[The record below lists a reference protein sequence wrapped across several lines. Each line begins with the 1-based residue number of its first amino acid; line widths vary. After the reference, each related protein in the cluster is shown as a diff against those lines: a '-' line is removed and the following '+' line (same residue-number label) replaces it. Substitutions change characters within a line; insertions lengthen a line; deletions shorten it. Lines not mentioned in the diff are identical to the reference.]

1 MGKEV
6 SATPKVRR
14 RAPEKE
20 KIREDLSRAWSQAVD
35 NVKAQLAC
43 MSEEQQSEIGKY
55 SDNVAFVAP
64 ICDIQRT
71 AQRVINH
78 KSVCAKKLVGYAF
91 QARVNLEVPVYP
103 LIEDAQDGCDV
114 VKTHKEFRK
123 VAKGQIFYL
132 NVWEAAMFISQ
143 PEYGGRFTG
152 RFTETEEVKEVLL
165 AISKNASG
173 IRPQL
178 RAAHGTIK
186 DNPMYYNKQ
195 LSSGRVVVSEGFEA
209 FENLIKKPDAKKT
222 KKAQA
227 AVRRDILNSMSTAIT
242 LRLYLEGK
250 LNDDEALSDAIA
262 DIKAHKHQVKEVRTE
277 KALTEEEMGTPID
290 INDALDIKAA
300 LFPSEDTEVP
310 ELAGYMTS
318 EDFEPIAKRGRKRK

>member
-1 MGKEV
+1 MSKEASV
-6 SATPKVRR
+6 TPKVGS
-14 RAPEKE
+14 RAPK
-20 KIREDLSRAWSQAVD
+20 KALGKEDLNRAWKQAID
-35 NVKAQLAC
+35 NAKAQLAC
-43 MSEEQQSEIGKY
+43 MSDAQQSEIGKC

-71 AQRVINH
+71 APRVVNR
-78 KSVCAKKLVGYAF
+78 KSVYEKKLVGYAF

-152 RFTETEEVKEVLL
+152 RYTETEEVKEVLL

-178 RAAHGTIK
+178 RAAHGAIK
-186 DNPMYYNKQ
+186 DNPMYFNKQ
-195 LSSGRVVVSEGFEA
+195 LSTGRVVVSEGFEA

-227 AVRRDILNSMSTAIT
+227 AVRRDILNTMSTAIT

-250 LNDDEALSDAIA
+250 LDDEALSDAIES
-262 DIKAHKHQVKEVRTE
+262 IKTPKPQVKEAHTE
-277 KALTEEEMGTPID
+277 KVLTEEEMGTPID
-290 INDALDIKAA
+290 INDALDIKEA
-300 LFPSEDTEVP
+300 LFPSEDTKVP